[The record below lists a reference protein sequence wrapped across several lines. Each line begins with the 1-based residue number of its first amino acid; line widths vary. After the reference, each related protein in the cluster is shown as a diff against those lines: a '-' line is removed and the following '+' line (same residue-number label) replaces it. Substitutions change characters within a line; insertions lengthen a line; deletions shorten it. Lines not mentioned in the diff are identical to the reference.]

1 MASGRPLT
9 QAASHPGSGETG
21 WRSPRAAA
29 SQPAQLSDPFMD
41 LACVLAY
48 YPGAQRHSAEL
59 AAAAGLDTARL
70 SEALAPR
77 LYVHRSLG
85 WLWHLARGERPGPA
99 P

>member
-1 MASGRPLT
+1 
-9 QAASHPGSGETG
+9 
-21 WRSPRAAA
+21 
-29 SQPAQLSDPFMD
+29 MD

-70 SEALAPR
+70 SEVLAPR